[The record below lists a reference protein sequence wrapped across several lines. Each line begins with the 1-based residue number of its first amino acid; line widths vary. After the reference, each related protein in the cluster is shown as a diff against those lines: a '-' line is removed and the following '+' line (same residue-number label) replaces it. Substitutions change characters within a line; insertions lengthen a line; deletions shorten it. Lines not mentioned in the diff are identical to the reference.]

1 MATPFAKLADALEAL
16 HNLQTNGSVAI
27 RSADLSRTHRERLV
41 QNGFLGDVIKG
52 WYVPARPGETR
63 GESTAWYASFWQFCA
78 AYLNHLKGDDW
89 CLSPEQSIALHTENM
104 TVPKQLLVRATKA
117 RNNVTELPHG
127 TSLLDIRAALPEPAQ
142 VTTKNGLRIYSLPAA
157 LIACNKQ
164 NSSIFKEL
172 DLGRISVS
180 AKRVVN
186 NVKEI
191 RKQLN
196 NVENGFGLNNP
207 DEAQLMSK
215 GSERNFL
222 SMLVYDSFY
231 KSNEID
237 ASQLVALFKRTTLP
251 VM

>member
-1 MATPFAKLADALEAL
+1 MATPSEKLADALEAL
-16 HNLQTNGSVAI
+16 HDLQINGSVAI

-41 QNGFLGDVIKG
+41 QNGFLEDVIKG
-52 WYVPARPGETR
+52 WYVPARPDETR

-157 LIACNKQ
+157 LIACSKQ
-164 NSSIFKEL
+164 SFT
-172 DLGRISVS
+172 
-180 AKRVVN
+180 
-186 NVKEI
+186 
-191 RKQLN
+191 Q
-196 NVENGFGLNNP
+196 NP
-207 DEAQLMSK
+207 TDMRAA
-215 GSERNFL
+215 L
-222 SMLVYDSFY
+222 SMIS
-231 KSNEID
+231 D
-237 ASQLVALFKRTTLP
+237 ASEVLEQLLEGGHSSLAGCLAGAFRNIGRNQIADDIMGTMRAAGYDLRETDPFEYQSSLSFSRREQSHT
-251 VM
+251 